1 MAVTTPDNIVT
12 PDDGDDYAL
21 VQDLGAMADSVQ
33 EAITDWKN
41 YGIGTDADRL
51 ALTGSSNPPLKDGLR
66 WYSTDT
72 GVVYL
77 YAGSTWVPVGS
88 EEQSFTPV
96 FTGITL
102 GNGTRGGSYWYVG
115 ADLVF
120 FRAWVKF
127 GSTSAVTGSV
137 SLDLPVTADLSASGG
152 HDAGLDA
159 KVIRPGIFFGPL
171 FAPISS
177 APKADIYAGGSGGAY
192 VGYTALSSSIPG
204 TWGTDAVL
212 SVAGTYKRA

>member
-1 MAVTTPDNIVT
+1 
-12 PDDGDDYAL
+12 
-21 VQDLGAMADSVQ
+21 MADVTGGTPPTGGSEFKPHEHIAQAYQHFGDASMFSV
-33 EAITDWKN
+33 AN
-41 YGIGTDADRL
+41 AA
-51 ALTGSSNPPLKDGLR
+51 ALPSSGNWPGRTLQT
-66 WYSTDT
+66 SDT
-72 GVVYL
+72 GIIWLNV
-77 YAGSTWVPVGS
+77 AGDSAWVPIGGA
-88 EEQSFTPV
+88 EQSFTPA

-102 GNGTRGGSYWYVG
+102 GNGTRGGSYWYAA

-127 GSTSAVTGSV
+127 GSTSAVTGGV

-171 FAPISS
+171 FAAISS
-177 APKADIYAGGSGGAY
+177 ATKVEIFAGGAGGAY

-212 SVAGTYKRA
+212 SVAGTYKAS